1 MESEIHVWT
10 ALIGF
15 DREASDKGAGEF
27 LSRMGKVRPTA
38 ISLFLFHPDI
48 VLQHDGLARER
59 VLPPDN
65 CSYYASEK
73 NDERERQPW
82 TNHELWM
89 LVEEL
94 HKHGVQAYLAI
105 MGVELD
111 NRFHKEWI
119 SDHPELRYTYV
130 KNGRYGYN
138 FIKKFSDGRRF
149 DEFFVGK
156 LCRTLEDYGFDGVQT
171 ADSFCPAGQVLHAD
185 FCSEVFELF
194 LSHANLECPPEMAVR
209 KGDDREE
216 ATGLRR
222 KWIRENHLPEW
233 IKFNARNWTEFWK
246 KLCSGVHAQGKKVI
260 NLGMYCTDP
269 FETLYCLGIDQKG
282 LVAAG
287 VDYLM
292 PNIVPTGLMM
302 ESPKHK
308 RLFHRYMALAM
319 LSEAYSPEGKFVS
332 LLGVRDATEEWDV
345 LHHAPCLLERDIYT
359 LLGFMRDTGHGVKR
373 SLDGLMMCLG
383 DGIRGEEWRWLGERL
398 EAAET
403 TVSGVEK
410 ILSPKVVWSDAAF
423 RNTLEAY
430 HKTCRW
436 TLHKWVYEMAER
448 GSMSMAC
455 VRIED
460 VPRVEGSLFIP
471 NFDLLPAEEQEILAG
486 YKHGPVVATASAKE
500 FDPASRGITPDFR
513 LEDPFSKYPM
523 CVFAWNT
530 AGTDFSKLAEPAARD
545 DGTPDPEVAEL
556 QSKMPFESVLTDTLT
571 FRKVSDGFAGVC
583 AALLQRIGSQEIQC
597 SLPCS
602 VFRRKDGSLRV
613 FILNPDLNSYGR
625 ASVTARHPVK
635 NVSIV
640 TKYPVL
646 PVKYLN
652 NPDGSTGFMAQNS
665 DGTQRSFRVK
675 VSPGGVTIVDVM
687 L

>member
-15 DREASDKGAGEF
+15 DRDAVDKGVEEF

-48 VLQHDGLARER
+48 VLQHDGLAHER
-59 VLPPDN
+59 TLPPDN
-65 CSYYASEK
+65 CSYYASER

-82 TNHELWM
+82 TNFELRE
-89 LVEEL
+89 LVGEL
-94 HKHGVQAYLAI
+94 HRHGVQSYLAI
-105 MGVELD
+105 MGIELN

-119 SDHPELRYTYV
+119 SDHPELRYTHV
-130 KNGRYGYN
+130 DNWRYGYN
-138 FIKKFSDGRRF
+138 FVKNFSDGTRF
-149 DEFFVGK
+149 DDFFTAK

-171 ADSFCPAGQVLHAD
+171 ADSFCPVAQVLHSD
-185 FCSEVFELF
+185 FSPEVFKRF
-194 LSHANLECPPEMAVR
+194 LAHAKLECPPEIASRME
-209 KGDDREE
+209 DEE
-216 ATGLRR
+216 KEVFELRR
-222 KWIRENHLPEW
+222 DWIRKNHLPEW
-233 IKFNARNWTEFWK
+233 IGFHARNWTEFWRK
-246 KLCSGVHAQGKKVI
+246 VCLKVHDQGKKVI

-269 FETLYCLGIDQKG
+269 FETLYCLGIDQKA
-282 LVAAG
+282 LVEAG
-287 VDYLM
+287 MDYLM

-302 ESPKHK
+302 ASPKRR

-319 LSEAYSPEGKFVS
+319 LSEAYSPGGKFVS

-383 DGIRGEEWRWLGERL
+383 DGIRSEEWRWLGERL

-430 HKTCRW
+430 HETCRW
-436 TLHKWVYEMAER
+436 TLHKWVYEMAEH
-448 GSMSMAC
+448 GSMSLAC

-460 VPRVEGSLFIP
+460 VPQVEGSLFVP
-471 NFDLLPAEEQEILAG
+471 NFDLLPPDEQKMLAG
-486 YKHGPVVATASAKE
+486 YRGGPVVATASAAD
-500 FDPASRGITPDFR
+500 FDPGVLGIKFDFR
-513 LEDPFSKYPM
+513 LEDPFSGYPM
-523 CVFAWNT
+523 SVFVWN
-530 AGTDFSKLAEPAARD
+530 APEMDGSDLAEAVARD
-545 DGTPDPEVAEL
+545 DGTPDPGVAEL
-556 QSKMPFESVLTDTLT
+556 RSKMPFIDVLADTLA
-571 FRKVSDGFAGVC
+571 FRKVSDGFARAC
-583 AALLQRIGSQEIQC
+583 AALLKKLGSQEIQC

-613 FILNPDLNSYGR
+613 FILNPELNSYGS
-625 ASVTARHPVK
+625 ANVTARRPVK
-635 NVSIV
+635 KVSII

-652 NPDGSTGFMAQNS
+652 NPDGGAGFTAQKS

-675 VSPGGVTIVDVM
+675 VSPGGVTIVDVE